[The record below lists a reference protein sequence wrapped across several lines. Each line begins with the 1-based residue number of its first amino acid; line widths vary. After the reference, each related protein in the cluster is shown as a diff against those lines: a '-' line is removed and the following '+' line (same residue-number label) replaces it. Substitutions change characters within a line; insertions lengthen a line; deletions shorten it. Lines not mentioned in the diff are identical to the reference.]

1 MRRLKKT
8 LKILATLFAI
18 LFLVFYALFIY
29 FSQPK
34 SDEQILKSFS
44 ESAFQP
50 ILTQNNYRGF
60 SYRLL
65 KMQKDIDSLKPTIV
79 FVHGTPGSA
88 LDFKE
93 YLSDSLLN
101 TKANLIAYDRI
112 GYNYQDKN
120 RTQASILFERNLL
133 ADLLKNL
140 PENNTVLVGYS
151 YGGPVA
157 LAITEPLKK
166 LILLAPAAI
175 GKEEVVPWAIHFY
188 QWELTRW
195 MLPKIWKMASIEKLA
210 HEKDLKKFEKNWVLN
225 KNQILCIQGDEDQIV
240 PYANSLALKSMF
252 SSTQFQ
258 LKTLEGAGHGLIWSE
273 FANIKNELLKSI
285 D

>member
-8 LKILATLFAI
+8 LKFFATLFAI
-18 LFLVFYALFIY
+18 LFLVFYALFVY

-34 SDEQILKSFS
+34 SDVQILKAFNQ
-44 ESAFQP
+44 SAFQP
-50 ILTQNNYRGF
+50 ILTQNKYRGF

-65 KMQKDIDSLKPTIV
+65 EMQRDIDSLKPTIV

-120 RTQASILFERNLL
+120 RTQASILFERDLL

-140 PENNTVLVGYS
+140 PKNNTILVGYS

-166 LILLAPAAI
+166 MILLAPAAI
-175 GKEEVVPWAIHFY
+175 AKEEVVPWAIHFY
-188 QWELTRW
+188 QWKLTRW
-195 MLPKIWKMASIEKLA
+195 MLPKIWRMASIEKLA
-210 HEKDLKKFEKNWVLN
+210 HEKDLKKNEKNWVLN

-240 PYANSLALKSMF
+240 PYANSIALKSMF
-252 SSTQFQ
+252 PSTQFQ

-273 FANIKNELLKSI
+273 FASIKNELLKSI

>member
-18 LFLVFYALFIY
+18 LFLVFYALFVY

-112 GYNYQDKN
+112 GYNYRDKN

-252 SSTQFQ
+252 PSTQFQ

-273 FANIKNELLKSI
+273 FASIKNELLKSI

>member
-8 LKILATLFAI
+8 LKILATLFAV
-18 LFLVFYALFIY
+18 LFLVFYALFVY
-29 FSQPK
+29 FSQPQ
-34 SDEQILKSFS
+34 SDEQILKGFS

-112 GYNYQDKN
+112 GYNYQDKY

-157 LAITEPLKK
+157 LAITEPLIK

-188 QWELTRW
+188 QWKLTRW

-252 SSTQFQ
+252 PSTQFQ

-273 FANIKNELLKSI
+273 FASIKNELLKSI

>member
-18 LFLVFYALFIY
+18 LFLVFYALFVY

-34 SDEQILKSFS
+34 SDEQILKGFS

-88 LDFKE
+88 LDYKE

-188 QWELTRW
+188 QWKLTRW

-252 SSTQFQ
+252 PSTQFQ

-273 FANIKNELLKSI
+273 FASIKNELLKSI